1 MEYQVKLNSG
11 DKFIVI
17 DENFNVIEF
26 TEKMN
31 NQQILFVSIGG
42 TSLNKHTVVSVIPMK
57 LITNNE
63 LTE

>member
-11 DKFIVI
+11 DKFNVV
-17 DENFNVIEF
+17 DENFNAIEF
-26 TEKMN
+26 TERMN

-42 TSLNKHTVVSVIPMK
+42 STLNKHTVVSVIPIK

-63 LTE
+63 PTE

>member
-11 DKFIVI
+11 DKFNVI
-17 DENFNVIEF
+17 DTSFNVIEF

-31 NQQILFVSIGG
+31 NQQVLFVNIGK
-42 TSLNKHTVVSVIPMK
+42 TSLNKHSLVSVIPTS

-63 LTE
+63 PIE